1 MENIKKIIILIS
13 LITMSAVIISII
25 DLNKKVNSLQNNLIE
40 NKEKN
45 QTEVNISAETQ
56 NLTVQDEENLEEQE
70 VEDEG
75 FELQGEIA
83 YEGGKSRSWNLNI
96 S

>member
-45 QTEVNISAETQ
+45 QTEVNISAETP
-56 NLTVQDEENLEEQE
+56 NLTVQDEENLEE
-70 VEDEG
+70 
-75 FELQGEIA
+75 
-83 YEGGKSRSWNLNI
+83 
-96 S
+96 